1 MAVLSILCPR
11 PLEIGQIAPEI
22 LEVPQRVLLVDPT
35 DVLFAPCSSAVA
47 IFVGVARFVR
57 RMQATSIFVCIAAV
71 PGVL

>member
-1 MAVLSILCPR
+1 MLQDVVIVGGGPAGLSAALALGR
-11 PLEIGQIAPEI
+11 GRK
-22 LEVPQRVLLVDPT
+22 RVLLVDPT